1 MKIFVVDT
9 KFVLLFLIKKD
20 RKFSKVSVRIFTI
33 TIFKPSKIR

>member
-20 RKFSKVSVRIFTI
+20 RKFSKGSVRIFTI